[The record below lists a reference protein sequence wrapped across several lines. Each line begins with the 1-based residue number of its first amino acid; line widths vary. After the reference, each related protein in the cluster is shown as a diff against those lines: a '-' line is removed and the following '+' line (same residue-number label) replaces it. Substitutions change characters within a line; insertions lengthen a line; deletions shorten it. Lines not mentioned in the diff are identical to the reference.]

1 MGDTVKSGQPF
12 LPEAWKKLASGKY
25 LLEVTASDEH
35 GRPCRAEQ
43 ELVLFSLKD
52 RVPPVKTVEWFYQDG
67 TQLEET
73 QPVTL
78 YVGSSEKNVHLFYHV
93 YSGNRMLV
101 SDSFVLNEEI
111 RSFDY
116 TWRPEYGDGITVSFG
131 FMKDGIW
138 YSKQVALKRPVP
150 EKKLT
155 LKWEVFRDR
164 LRPGTEETWTMQI
177 LDAAGK
183 PADARLLA
191 TLYDASLDRLWD
203 NPWNFQVGFSRYTP
217 SVMPFIQSVN
227 SIAMA
232 YSPFY
237 TYSLSSVYTPDN
249 WQLYSRLW
257 FLLCVSIEPSLET
270 V

>member
-1 MGDTVKSGQPF
+1 MKSGRPF

-43 ELVLFSLKD
+43 EFVLFSLKD

-101 SDSFVLNEEI
+101 SDSFVLNGEI

-116 TWRPEYGDGITVSFG
+116 TWRPEYGDGITVSF
-131 FMKDGIW
+131 DGNFR
-138 YSKQVALKRPVP
+138 S
-150 EKKLT
+150 T
-155 LKWEVFRDR
+155 LWSFETARDV
-164 LRPGTEETWTMQI
+164 L
-177 LDAAGK
+177 
-183 PADARLLA
+183 
-191 TLYDASLDRLWD
+191 
-203 NPWNFQVGFSRYTP
+203 SRYLP
-217 SVMPFIQSVN
+217 YVDVLIG
-227 SIAMA
+227 
-232 YSPFY
+232 
-237 TYSLSSVYTPDN
+237 
-249 WQLYSRLW
+249 
-257 FLLCVSIEPSLET
+257 IEPIH
-270 V
+270 VYNADGYRC

>member
-1 MGDTVKSGQPF
+1 M
-12 LPEAWKKLASGKY
+12 
-25 LLEVTASDEH
+25 
-35 GRPCRAEQ
+35 
-43 ELVLFSLKD
+43 
-52 RVPPVKTVEWFYQDG
+52 
-67 TQLEET
+67 
-73 QPVTL
+73 TL

-177 LDAAGK
+177 LDAAANRRMPVCWLPCMMLRSTVCGITRGI
-183 PADARLLA
+183 PG
-191 TLYDASLDRLWD
+191 
-203 NPWNFQVGFSRYTP
+203 GFSRYTP

-227 SIAMA
+227 SIAMLIR
-232 YSPFY
+232 
-237 TYSLSSVYTPDN
+237 LSILIHCL
-249 WQLYSRLW
+249 LYILLTTGSCIAGCG
-257 FLLCVSIEPSLET
+257 FLLCVSIDLLSKRSDGTRGRNHDEGCGCSTRCHEADEL
-270 V
+270 